1 MNKLVC
7 LMMVVGCVTG
17 SSLAFAETYHQ
28 WTGGAGNT
36 LWSDTGNWKN
46 GVTPGGNPTDIIRL
60 DGAPAGTVFTND
72 LTGVSERVY
81 FYNEADDYTITGNP
95 LHIASLGWFTT
106 SGYTGA
112 QGKTFTF
119 DVPVFAMPG
128 TVQMTPKSGMTLV
141 FNYPL
146 GTDFAT
152 PTDSQYYLGGAGA
165 TNIYNAGIRFTNY
178 TTDSKSRLA
187 FKGGTHYLY
196 GDLDVP
202 WFSAQDNSHVIV
214 SNADVKVR
222 YYNTFLQSC
231 TFDLYDGRFSSEGG
245 TIFFAQVA
253 NTVQSIN
260 IRKGGVLE
268 PKAWRPGSDGHGT
281 LHIWDGGKIE
291 FSQADTSTGC
301 FGQDGSLEMCL
312 HDGAEVATGY
322 NLNGT
327 WRMRVGYTGSKV
339 VNPVGETR
347 FVMAGGLLK
356 AAGFVVVKGAAV
368 TKTCPSYV
376 VLNGGTIRIGADTAS
391 SGFFTASSPATLT
404 ADDLIVSA
412 GVGGLTLDT
421 NEFNTRWNVAVTTA
435 DGADAADIPF
445 TKTGVGTLTVDA
457 DCTAFGGTVTAAGG
471 VLRDAAHYLAPGTLV
486 LARGGVFAFGTAAT
500 DVETVGNLTFAGGT
514 LRLVCGSGNA
524 AQKVAATGT
533 VSGAANFE
541 LVDAG
546 GAAFTTVG
554 EYTLLAGEGIDA
566 AFAAKCRVPGG
577 AANRVYAFSADGG
590 ALKLVISEG
599 TNPDRVAGEWGIDAD
614 GIWSADA
621 NWNASVVPNGIG
633 HAATFG
639 SEITADRTVEVDED
653 VTVGSLVLDNAAASY
668 AITGAKTIAL
678 EAAGGQPTLEVKSG
692 HHTISAPIVAPNGFT
707 LKEASGASVDF
718 AGSVSGR
725 MTLPGG
731 TTLASSDPSGIGYI
745 GLNGGALTY
754 TGAGTGTYS
763 GRIYVDAASSVSLA
777 DGAGSLVLRS
787 PVSYVAQSGI
797 TKTDQLLPLSFLGNA
812 ASEIVFAGDAWMSL
826 GGDATV
832 IGYTPSLRLNG
843 GRFRFAGDL
852 RMHVASGY
860 YYSFLI
866 GAAASGRPASVLVID
881 DGAEVTLADVQ
892 LNSVA
897 ASSPVVVTQGVA
909 SVTIPTRHNQGQN
922 DAFCFNGSSDIS
934 WIVNGGSLSMS
945 AANHWF
951 SFRGGVRTL
960 LDVREGGSV
969 NLQCVSFAYVPDTS
983 YGAAYDTHIRLSD
996 GTMAFNEALLTR
1008 NGSPLSPAAKNTILS
1023 SRRLTVGGGEGS
1035 KSAVLTT
1042 VPSYQTKSFDT
1053 DLAIPSPGAAFRFDG
1068 GTLKAKTPTS
1078 YSGTAALTDFFNGF
1092 DTVSVG
1098 AGGAV
1103 VDTAGLDVT
1112 VTQSILAGGD
1122 RGDFAKTGAG
1132 TLTLAG
1138 AHNAPMGTVRVK
1150 EGTLKAKF
1158 SKDLQTAFPEGLVAA
1173 WNFDGEDPYRDVSG
1187 RGHDLAQIWPGNPVV
1202 FTNENA
1208 LAGRSALWTNGV
1220 SQALMETTITNL
1232 CYSRHTVSLWVRLAT
1247 AGNAG
1252 FVSTRCGQ
1260 GMSKTDNGYCLLYKG
1275 DAGSRY
1281 IENTNSGISF
1291 PAPEGHDLLP
1301 LGEWHML
1308 TTVCDNYSC
1317 RNYVDGQ
1324 LVATGV
1330 ATYKR
1335 TLMTNPGD
1343 MITLGRNH
1351 LTGENMSKGGMIDDM
1366 AIWGRALSG
1375 EEIAAMYAAQHRTP
1389 VAGIDVAAGATL
1401 DLDGDDVTA
1410 PVLAGAGTVA
1420 NGAVTVSERLAP
1432 TADTL
1437 SVGELVLGEGG
1448 VVDFGVEGTVRYH
1461 SRDRITLAHFET
1473 LSAESEANF
1482 LRWTAVNTG
1491 ADPARGEFK
1500 LGVDRTTNT
1509 LYAEF
1514 AGAGLMLIVR

>member
-1 MNKLVC
+1 MKKLFC
-7 LMMVVGCVTG
+7 LAAAVGCVTG
-17 SSLAFAETYHQ
+17 PSVAFAETYHQ
-28 WTGGAGNT
+28 WTGGAGNF

-46 GVTPGGNPTDIIRL
+46 GATPGGNPADIVRL

-165 TNIYNAGIRFTNY
+165 TNVYNAGIRFTNY

-187 FKGGTHYLY
+187 FKGGTHYFC

-222 YYNTFLQSC
+222 HGNTFLQSC

-245 TIFFAQVA
+245 TIFFAQDA
-253 NTVQSIN
+253 KTVQSVN
-260 IRKGGVLE
+260 IRKGGVLA
-268 PKAWRPGSDGHGT
+268 PGAWRPGSDGHGT
-281 LHIWDGGKIE
+281 LHIWDGGKVE
-291 FSQADTSTGC
+291 FNHLDSSTGC
-301 FGQDGSLEMCL
+301 YGQLGSLEMHL
-312 HDGAEVATGY
+312 HDGAEVATGS

-327 WRMRVGYTGSKV
+327 WRMIIGYTGGSV

-347 FVMAGGLLK
+347 FAMEGGLLK
-356 AAGFVVVKGAAV
+356 AAGFKVTKGATVA
-368 TKTCPSYV
+368 TTCPNYI

-421 NEFNTRWNVAVTTA
+421 NEFNTRWNVAVTAA

-471 VLRDAAHYLAPGTLV
+471 VLRDVANYLAPGALV

-500 DVETVGNLTFAGGT
+500 DVETVGNLAFAGGT

-577 AANRVYAFSADGG
+577 AANRVYAFSADDG

-614 GIWSADA
+614 GVWSADA

-639 SEITADRTVEVDED
+639 SGITADRTVEVDED
-653 VTVGSLVLDNAAASY
+653 VAVGSLVLDNAAASY
-668 AITGAKTIAL
+668 TIGGVKTVSL
-678 EAAGGQPTLEVKSG
+678 EAAGEQPTLEVKSG

-707 LKEASGASVDF
+707 LKEASGASVDLV
-718 AGSVSGR
+718 GPVSGR
-725 MTLPGG
+725 LQLADGA
-731 TTLASSDPSGIGYI
+731 TLASSDPSGIAY
-745 GLNGGALTY
+745 LDLHGGALTY
-754 TGAGTGTYS
+754 TGAGTGEYN
-763 GRIYVDAASSVSLA
+763 GRIYVDAASKIGLA
-777 DGAGSLVLRS
+777 EGAGSLVLRGPLFYTTVCAS
-787 PVSYVAQSGI
+787 
-797 TKTDQLLPLSFLGNA
+797 KTADLRPLTFLGRSDA
-812 ASEIVFAGDAWMSL
+812 EIVFSGDDWRSL
-826 GGDATV
+826 AISGC
-832 IGYTPSLRLNG
+832 TPALYLDG
-843 GRFRFAGDL
+843 GRFRFASDL
-852 RMHVASGY
+852 RMSVSSSY
-860 YYSFLI
+860 YYALRLGSVES
-866 GAAASGRPASVLVID
+866 SGRPASVLTIE
-881 DGAEVTLADVQ
+881 DGADVALGDIQ
-892 LNSVA
+892 LYSSDA
-897 ASSPVVVTQGVA
+897 LSPVIITQGVA
-909 SVTIPTRHNQGQN
+909 AVRQTSTHSSSAN
-922 DAFCFNGSSDIS
+922 DAVCFNGSANIT
-934 WIVNGGSLSMS
+934 WVINGGSFAMS
-945 AANHWF
+945 GANQWF
-951 SFRGGVRTL
+951 GFRGGVRDL
-960 LDVREGGSV
+960 FDIRKGGSAT
-969 NLQCVSFAYVPDTS
+969 LQRLSLMYVPGTG
-983 YGAAYDTHIRLSD
+983 YGGGLDGLVRVTEGSLAVNQAFLVRNDFAAQL
-996 GTMAFNEALLTR
+996 N
-1008 NGSPLSPAAKNTILS
+1008 
-1023 SRRLTVGGGEGS
+1023 SRRVVVGDGGVPS
-1035 KSAVLTT
+1035 SAVLST
-1042 VPSYQTKSFDT
+1042 VPTYKRTSYDT
-1053 DLAIPSPGAAFRFDG
+1053 DLTAPPVGAAIRFDG
-1068 GTLKAKTPTS
+1068 GTLKAKQPTAN
-1078 YSGTAALTDFFNGF
+1078 SGSAVLTDFLGGF

-1098 AGGAV
+1098 AGGAA

-1122 RGDFAKTGAG
+1122 RGDFVKTGAG

-1138 AHNAPMGTVRVK
+1138 AYNAPMGTVRVK

-1158 SKDLQTAFPEGLVAA
+1158 SKDVQTAFPEGLVAA
-1173 WNFDGEDPYRDVSG
+1173 WTFDGEDPLRDVSG
-1187 RGHDLAQIWPGNPVV
+1187 RGHDLAQIWPENPVV

-1220 SQALMETTITNL
+1220 SQALMETTITSL
-1232 CYSRHTVSLWVRLAT
+1232 PYKRHTVSLWVRLAT
-1247 AGNAG
+1247 TEGSYPG
-1252 FVSTRCGQ
+1252 FISTRCKQ
-1260 GMSKTDNGYCLLYKG
+1260 GMTGSDNGFCLLYKES
-1275 DAGSRY
+1275 AGSHY
-1281 IENTNSGISF
+1281 VEIENAGINI
-1291 PAPEGHDLLP
+1291 PAPEGQDLLP
-1301 LGEWHML
+1301 VGEWHML
-1308 TTVCDNYSC
+1308 TMVDDDRTC
-1317 RNYVDGQ
+1317 RNYVDGK
-1324 LVATGV
+1324 LVASGMCTSL
-1330 ATYKR
+1330 R
-1335 TLMTNPGD
+1335 SLMSNSGD

-1351 LTGENMSKGGMIDDM
+1351 SGGENMSKGGMMDDV
-1366 AIWGRALSG
+1366 AIWGRCLSG

-1401 DLDGDDVTA
+1401 DLDGGDVTA

-1420 NGAVTVSERLAP
+1420 NGAVTVTEKLAP

-1461 SRDRITLAHFET
+1461 TRDRITLAHFET
-1473 LSAESEANF
+1473 LSAESESNF

-1514 AGAGLMLIVR
+1514 AGAGLLMIVR